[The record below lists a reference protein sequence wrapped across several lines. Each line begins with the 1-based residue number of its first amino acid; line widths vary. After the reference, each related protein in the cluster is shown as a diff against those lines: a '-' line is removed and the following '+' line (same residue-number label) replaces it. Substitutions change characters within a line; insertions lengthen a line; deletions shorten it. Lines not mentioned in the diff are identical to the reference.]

1 MSQKT
6 IGEARTMKKTIT
18 LIVLLALAAGAVSC
32 GKPEPIR
39 IGFAGNLTGVN
50 SSVAISGR
58 NGVLLA
64 IEEANRS
71 GGIQGRPVELVIRD
85 DAESPEKAAQADRE
99 LIDAGVSA
107 IIGHFMSSV
116 ADASLEAVAGSDVI
130 LLSPT
135 ISNAKLKGLDDE
147 FLRLIRTNTAQGS
160 VLGAYARESGGGSRS
175 WLVLSE
181 KNRAFSSGVGEG
193 YRRSFEENG
202 GQVVGETYLQN
213 QDLEA
218 MGAVI
223 EEAAAAGCDS
233 FLMVLN
239 SGDVAMFAQ
248 QVAQKGTGQALFS
261 ATWGMTADVIVRGGS
276 AVEGIVFPALFDP
289 NSQTL
294 EYTAFRQRF
303 QEVYQE
309 PVDFSAVYSYET
321 AQVLLEGLRKADEVT
336 GPAVKAAIIA
346 QGTFQGL
353 QELLEIDA
361 YGDVKRPYFMTA
373 VRDGVFV
380 TLGKV
385 D

>member
-1 MSQKT
+1 
-6 IGEARTMKKTIT
+6 MKKTVTFI
-18 LIVLLALAAGAVSC
+18 ILLALAAGTAGC

-58 NGVLLA
+58 NGVMLA
-64 IEEANRS
+64 IEEVNRN
-71 GGIQGRPVELVIRD
+71 GGIKGRPVELVIRD
-85 DAESPEKAAQADRE
+85 DEESPEKAAQADRE
-99 LIDAGVSA
+99 LIAAGVPA

-116 ADASLEAVAGSDVI
+116 ADASLEAVAGSEVI

-135 ISNAKLKGLDDE
+135 VSNAKLKGVDDA
-147 FLRLIRTNTAQGS
+147 FLRLIRTNTEQGS
-160 VLGAYARESGGGSRS
+160 TLGGYARQSGASSRT

-193 YRRSFEENG
+193 YRQVFEAQG
-202 GQVVGETYLQN
+202 GQVAGETYLDS
-213 QDLEA
+213 QDLESMA
-218 MGAVI
+218 AI
-223 EEAAAAGCDS
+223 IDEAAGAGCDS

-248 QVAQKGTGQALFS
+248 QVAQKGGKQALYS
-261 ATWGMTADVIVRGGS
+261 ATWGMTADVILRGGA

-289 NSQTL
+289 NSRTPG
-294 EYTAFRQRF
+294 YMAFEQRF
-303 QEVYQE
+303 REVYQE
-309 PVDFSAVYSYET
+309 PVDFSAVYAYET
-321 AQVLLEGLRKADEVT
+321 AQVLLEGLRSAASIT
-336 GPAVKAAIIA
+336 GPAVKEAIIA

-353 QELLEIDA
+353 QEPLQIDA
-361 YGDVKRPYFMTA
+361 YGDVKRPYFMAA
-373 VRDGVFV
+373 VRDGAFV